1 MIANTYRLEQ
11 VIGRGGMGSVF
22 LATHKRLP
30 GKQVAIKVLHAEVAD
45 ADVLARFNH
54 EATITSQLN
63 HPNIV
68 QVNDFDVTPDGTP
81 YLVLEYLEGETLA
94 QRLRAGPIALDHA
107 LSIMR
112 EVGSALAAAHRIGVV
127 HRDLKPQNIFLVRT
141 EMDGRMIEV
150 AKVLDF
156 GISKMRSSQTVKT
169 LDNSLLGTPQYMSP
183 EQAIGQHT
191 KVDERTDVFA
201 LGSILYEMLCGHPA
215 FSGASIPEVVFKVVY
230 EQPLPI
236 ADEAP
241 LLPRKVTV
249 AIETAMA
256 KTASERYATVGGF
269 VEALTGE
276 PLALPHASGQQ
287 AAVDGPASAARKA
300 SLARSA
306 NANAAAAAASSAAR
320 PLTPAEIIGA
330 TQGPGAAAARAT
342 REVGAEMQ
350 PEKAAAM
357 GQAMGADQTVVGVG
371 SAPVLVAP
379 GSSTVP
385 SVSRPTPLPAK
396 MSVQPAP
403 EPDPGTGAA
412 GTAATAAAGTAAT
425 ASAATA
431 SAAGTATSAGTAGA
445 PGPAAAGGPAAA
457 AVPAAALSR
466 APIVLALAAT
476 VLAAVVVYFVMR
488 TPAATPP
495 PRDAAAPIAVIGSTV
510 DAAAPDASVPVVR
523 PPPADA
529 APPVAIG
536 PADAATAAVTH
547 PDAATRKPGP
557 GSGSTTPIKTDDN
570 VASPDIARAEAAL
583 ANHRYPDAR
592 VAAAAVINRADAT
605 DAQRATALGIDG
617 VTACRDNGRDIDAH
631 TDVNKLAALHT
642 SAAAAAR
649 ARILTECHADGYL
662 EDLH

>member
-1 MIANTYRLEQ
+1 MIANTYTLEQ

-127 HRDLKPQNIFLVRT
+127 HRDLKPQNIFLVRS

-183 EQAIGQHT
+183 EQATGQHT

-241 LLPRKVTV
+241 LLPRQVTA

-256 KTASERYATVGGF
+256 KTANERFATVGGF

-287 AAVDGPASAARKA
+287 AAVDGPGSAARKV

-306 NANAAAAAASSAAR
+306 SANAAAAAAAR
-320 PLTPAEIIGA
+320 PLTPVEVIGA
-330 TQGPGAAAARAT
+330 TQGPGAAAAARAT
-342 REVGAEMQ
+342 REVAA
-350 PEKAAAM
+350 EKAPVEKGAA
-357 GQAMGADQTVVGVG
+357 GARAMGADQTVVGVG
-371 SAPVLVAP
+371 SAPVLVVP
-379 GSSTVP
+379 GSPTVP
-385 SVSRPTPLPAK
+385 SVSRPTPRPGMIVAE
-396 MSVQPAP
+396 P
-403 EPDPGTGAA
+403 EPEPAAAAAPGTAAAEPAVAAA
-412 GTAATAAAGTAAT
+412 GPATAAASVP
-425 ASAATA
+425 ASA
-431 SAAGTATSAGTAGA
+431 
-445 PGPAAAGGPAAA
+445 P
-457 AVPAAALSR
+457 SR
-466 APIVLALAAT
+466 TPVVLALALAAAAI
-476 VLAAVVVYFVMR
+476 AAVVVYFVMR
-488 TPAATPP
+488 PPAAAPA
-495 PRDAAAPIAVIGSTV
+495 PRDAAAPVVLIVASADAGATATP
-510 DAAAPDASVPVVR
+510 DAAVANV

-529 APPVAIG
+529 ATPV
-536 PADAATAAVTH
+536 PADAATVAARL
-547 PDAATRKPGP
+547 DAGARKPGAGL
-557 GSGSTTPIKTDDN
+557 GSGSAAPGPIKTDDSA
-570 VASPDIARAEAAL
+570 ASPDIARAEAAL
-583 ANHRYPDAR
+583 ANHRYHDAR

-617 VTACRDNGRDIDAH
+617 VIACRDNGHDMDAH
-631 TDVNKLAALHT
+631 TDLNKLAALHT
-642 SAAAAAR
+642 SAAGAAR
-649 ARILTECHADGYL
+649 ARILAECHADGYL
-662 EDLH
+662 DDLH